1 KAFDGFT
8 GGRMDDADRRRDTVV
23 DYRFSLAN
31 ERTFLAYVRTALA
44 LNAGALAVVQLLP
57 DVATA
62 GWRRRAAVVLAA
74 LGLVVVV
81 AGGRRWSVNERA
93 MRRGEAL
100 PDSWLTPVLAVAV
113 TVVSAVVVVLVVVE

>member
-1 KAFDGFT
+1 
-8 GGRMDDADRRRDTVV
+8 MDDADRRRDTVV

-62 GWRRRAAVVLAA
+62 GWRRLAAVVLAA

-81 AGGRRWSVNERA
+81 AGYRRWSVNERA

>member
-1 KAFDGFT
+1 
-8 GGRMDDADRRRDTVV
+8 MSDADRAEERDTVV

-62 GWRRRAAVVLAA
+62 GWRRVAAVMLAV
-74 LGLVVVV
+74 LGLVVVL
-81 AGGRRWSVNERA
+81 AGYRRWSANERA
-93 MRRGEAL
+93 MRRGEPL
-100 PDSWLTPVLAVAV
+100 PDSWLTPILAVAV
-113 TVVSAVVVVLVVVE
+113 TVVSAVVAVLVITG